1 MAAEV
6 GWIGLQGAR
15 AAGADAGGAV
25 DARRRDGAAAIGL
38 ADGKSDVDALLAYVG
53 RRLLRRNQ
61 GAGACLRTLD
71 QRVACADSA
80 VCCDAMR
87 SCDAMQAAEGVVA
100 LAAMLSYP
108 VAHEASRLLLRSLHP
123 RDLVL
128 SAVRLVGRTAYPRA
142 LFQ

>member
-1 MAAEV
+1 V
-6 GWIGLQGAR
+6 PPHTGP
-15 AAGADAGGAV
+15 AGG
-25 DARRRDGAAAIGL
+25 L
-38 ADGKSDVDALLAYVG
+38 
-53 RRLLRRNQ
+53 RRLGRVLRCDATR
-61 GAGACLRTLD
+61 R
-71 QRVACADSA
+71 
-80 VCCDAMR
+80 DAMR
-87 SCDAMQAAEGVVA
+87 CDAMQAAEGVVA